1 MIKNWGKGVLAAA
14 AIAAASAANAY
25 VIDFTRGST
34 GTSGSLFQ
42 GAVNWTL
49 TSSGVLNNSQLFDG
63 NATPSGTGLAF
74 ERDGI
79 GVGANDDEIT
89 TTPRTQEWIDI
100 TFDTPVLI
108 NAIYFLDLFVDRGGQ
123 DIEIGQA
130 SVNGGSPLITLAAN
144 DLARSGAAGF
154 VGAMF
159 EPVYATVIR
168 FTVLSGNDGLGFAD
182 GALAGIGIAPIPVPA
197 AGLML
202 LGGLGGLAA
211 LRRRRRKA

>member
-123 DIEIGQA
+123 DLEIGQA

-144 DLARSGAAGF
+144 DLARSGATGF
-154 VGAMF
+154 VGAM
-159 EPVYATVIR
+159 
-168 FTVLSGNDGLGFAD
+168 
-182 GALAGIGIAPIPVPA
+182 
-197 AGLML
+197 
-202 LGGLGGLAA
+202 
-211 LRRRRRKA
+211 